1 MTKKNKELLVQE
13 LSDGTNTPSHLEEE
27 MYEQLIIVKQQ
38 IKTINKILE
47 ECNAK

>member
-27 MYEQLIIVKQQ
+27 MYEQLIVIKQQ
-38 IKTINKILE
+38 INAIQIILE